1 MWKYTCKTK
10 YPTSFQVFLLFFFL
24 FWIFIPFF
32 SFAMKAYKTLRHWSL
47 HDIIHAVRSHMNF
60 KYIFDK
66 KKRIASHSNQPFG
79 SFVLIVIRFLY
90 CLSLV
95 KICHRL
101 EMQRTVILV
110 FLLQNRIEKESITKL
125 FAFTFAFD
133 MNLNQRLLVVCSDW
147 MWFRFR

>member
-1 MWKYTCKTK
+1 
-10 YPTSFQVFLLFFFL
+10 
-24 FWIFIPFF
+24 
-32 SFAMKAYKTLRHWSL
+32 
-47 HDIIHAVRSHMNF
+47 MNF

-66 KKRIASHSNQPFG
+66 KRESHRTATNQA
-79 SFVLIVIRFLY
+79 FVLIVIRFLY

-125 FAFTFAFD
+125 FAFAFD
-133 MNLNQRLLVVCSDW
+133 MNLNQRLRCL
-147 MWFRFR
+147 

>member
-10 YPTSFQVFLLFFFL
+10 YPNSFQVFLWFFPLLSFHSV
-24 FWIFIPFF
+24 F
-32 SFAMKAYKTLRHWSL
+32 SAMKAYKTLRHWSL

-66 KKRIASHSNQPFG
+66 KRESHRTAPTMVA
-79 SFVLIVIRFLY
+79 FVLIVIRFLY

-101 EMQRTVILV
+101 EMLRTVIFV
-110 FLLQNRIEKESITKL
+110 FLLQNRMEKESITKL
-125 FAFTFAFD
+125 FAFAFD
-133 MNLNQRLLVVCSDW
+133 MNLNQRLRCL
-147 MWFRFR
+147 

>member
-10 YPTSFQVFLLFFFL
+10 YPTSFQVFLWFFSSSEFSFRSFFL
-24 FWIFIPFF
+24 QWKHTKLYDIDHYMILYMPSDLIWILNIF
-32 SFAMKAYKTLRHWSL
+32 S
-47 HDIIHAVRSHMNF
+47 I
-60 KYIFDK
+60 K
-66 KKRIASHSNQPFG
+66 KENRIAQQPTNHLVA
-79 SFVLIVIRFLY
+79 FVLIVIRFLY

-133 MNLNQRLLVVCSDW
+133 MNLNQRLRCL
-147 MWFRFR
+147 